1 MRHIL
6 SVLLLL
12 VALAT
17 QGQRAYH
24 IKHFGETDELRVRG
38 EVSIA
43 QVNGFIFVGTSEG
56 LRAFDGKHA
65 SLYRVPDDD
74 RAGGYY
80 GMITGVV
87 QSADGVIW
95 AGTRRG
101 FYTFDIEHERLVP
114 FKVEGLPENPSVSHM
129 KFDAYNRLWVVV
141 NGKPYRIDP
150 KRRRAYCIDENL
162 SRVRYL
168 MLSKEGTVWMGDV
181 EGLLYRYDEPNNRV
195 RAYTVK
201 PEGTKEF
208 RKIAAITEMQD
219 GSLAVTSETDGVCLF
234 SVKDFSSRLLFDKDE
249 GKPLLA
255 HTAITPDGTNL
266 WVGTEHGIVIC
277 NVKTGALSALRQS
290 DTAFPFHTLTDNA
303 VYTLFLDQEMGVWAG
318 TYFGGLHRISLLPSN
333 FTISLPEVEGVDVVR
348 EMVQDSQ
355 GRIWVGAEDG
365 GLYEF
370 DEETLRLRP
379 AKVDWGS
386 EPEPHN
392 VQSLLLVDDELWL
405 STATSGIYMLNL
417 KTMRL
422 RQRVT
427 RTNLTSQGVQLNPIS
442 MCRQKGDI
450 FVSTSSGVFQYYPKT
465 NDFRL
470 LPDLSGMYVHHL
482 LADRDSTVWMCTYNN
497 GLWKMSK
504 KNGKWVPHKTP
515 FEYQCVTSFFQD
527 SRGVYWVGN
536 DRHGLMGYDDE
547 MGITLPIDL
556 MPLAGQDA
564 LDPTAVP
571 KDQGLRVTNIIEDSY
586 HRLWINTFDGIYT
599 YNPEYGLVAHFTM
612 DNGLP
617 SPYFNQSSGL
627 LTQKGLVLLGSYKGL
642 VSVDP
647 GLFRAFRD
655 KLRPFLLNLYVNGEH
670 IMPNDGSGILQRT
683 LFLQKEI
690 HLRADQS
697 TFTIFV
703 AAPTFQNEAVV
714 WFRYRM
720 NPNERWTLTSDMAA
734 IQMHN
739 LASGT
744 YHVEVQAS
752 YDRDKWEGETTTLT
766 IVVEQ
771 PVYLSFWAIVGYV
784 CLIILGVILGMW
796 IVRRAHLRRRSR
808 HAKEMEARKKQ
819 LKE

>member
-38 EVSIA
+38 EVSIV

-74 RAGGYY
+74 RAGGFY

-114 FKVEGLPENPSVSHM
+114 FRVEGLPENPSVSHM

-150 KRRRAYCIDENL
+150 KRRRAYCVDENL

-168 MLSKEGTVWMGDV
+168 MLSREGTVWMGDV

-266 WVGTEHGIVIC
+266 WVGTERGIVIC

-290 DTAFPFHTLTDNA
+290 DTAFHTLTDNA

-355 GRIWVGAEDG
+355 GRIWVGTEDG

-370 DEETLRLRP
+370 DEEALRLRP

-417 KTMRL
+417 KTLRL

-427 RTNLTSQGVQLNPIS
+427 RTNPTSQGVQLNPIS
-442 MCRQKGDI
+442 MCRQNGDI

-556 MPLAGQDA
+556 MPLTGQDA
-564 LDPTAVP
+564 LDPTAMP
-571 KDQGLRVTNIIEDSY
+571 KDQGLCVTNIIEDSY

-647 GLFRAFRD
+647 GLFRALRD

-690 HLRADQS
+690 RLRADQS

-720 NPNERWTLTSDMAA
+720 NPDERWTLTSDMAA

-752 YDRDKWEGETTTLT
+752 YDRDKWDGETTTLT
-766 IVVEQ
+766 IVVDQ

-796 IVRRAHLRRRSR
+796 IVRRAHLRRRSQR
-808 HAKEMEARKKQ
+808 TKAMEARKKQ
-819 LKE
+819 L

>member
-12 VALAT
+12 VALTT

-65 SLYRVPDDD
+65 SLYRVPDND
-74 RAGGYY
+74 RAGGFY

-95 AGTRRG
+95 AGTHRG

-114 FKVEGLPENPSVSHM
+114 YRVEGLPENPSVSHM

-150 KRRRAYCIDENL
+150 ERRRAYCIDENL

-168 MLSKEGTVWMGDV
+168 MLSREGTVWMGDV

-201 PEGTKEF
+201 PEGAKEF
-208 RKIAAITEMQD
+208 RRIAAITEMQD

-266 WVGTEHGIVIC
+266 WVGTERGIVIC

-290 DTAFPFHTLTDNA
+290 DTAFHTLTDNA

-355 GRIWVGAEDG
+355 GRIWVGTEDG

-379 AKVDWGS
+379 VKVDWGS
-386 EPEPHN
+386 EPEPYN

-417 KTMRL
+417 EKMRL
-422 RQRVT
+422 RQRHVDKPHVAG
-427 RTNLTSQGVQLNPIS
+427 RAAEPHQ
-442 MCRQKGDI
+442 
-450 FVSTSSGVFQYYPKT
+450 
-465 NDFRL
+465 
-470 LPDLSGMYVHHL
+470 H
-482 LADRDSTVWMCTYNN
+482 
-497 GLWKMSK
+497 
-504 KNGKWVPHKTP
+504 VPP
-515 FEYQCVTSFFQD
+515 E
-527 SRGVYWVGN
+527 W
-536 DRHGLMGYDDE
+536 RH
-547 MGITLPIDL
+547 
-556 MPLAGQDA
+556 
-564 LDPTAVP
+564 
-571 KDQGLRVTNIIEDSY
+571 LRVHVQRRVPVLSQDE
-586 HRLWINTFDGIYT
+586 R
-599 YNPEYGLVAHFTM
+599 
-612 DNGLP
+612 LP
-617 SPYFNQSSGL
+617 SPARSLGHVCAPPAGRPRQHGVDVHLQQWLVEDVEEEREVGAPQDTLRVSMRD
-627 LTQKGLVLLGSYKGL
+627 VLL
-642 VSVDP
+642 P
-647 GLFRAFRD
+647 GLARCV
-655 KLRPFLLNLYVNGEH
+655 LGGQRPSR
-670 IMPNDGSGILQRT
+670 PDGL
-683 LFLQKEI
+683 
-690 HLRADQS
+690 
-697 TFTIFV
+697 
-703 AAPTFQNEAVV
+703 
-714 WFRYRM
+714 
-720 NPNERWTLTSDMAA
+720 
-734 IQMHN
+734 
-739 LASGT
+739 
-744 YHVEVQAS
+744 
-752 YDRDKWEGETTTLT
+752 
-766 IVVEQ
+766 
-771 PVYLSFWAIVGYV
+771 
-784 CLIILGVILGMW
+784 
-796 IVRRAHLRRRSR
+796 
-808 HAKEMEARKKQ
+808 
-819 LKE
+819 

>member
-1 MRHIL
+1 
-6 SVLLLL
+6 
-12 VALAT
+12 
-17 QGQRAYH
+17 
-24 IKHFGETDELRVRG
+24 
-38 EVSIA
+38 
-43 QVNGFIFVGTSEG
+43 
-56 LRAFDGKHA
+56 
-65 SLYRVPDDD
+65 
-74 RAGGYY
+74 
-80 GMITGVV
+80 
-87 QSADGVIW
+87 
-95 AGTRRG
+95 
-101 FYTFDIEHERLVP
+101 
-114 FKVEGLPENPSVSHM
+114 
-129 KFDAYNRLWVVV
+129 
-141 NGKPYRIDP
+141 
-150 KRRRAYCIDENL
+150 
-162 SRVRYL
+162 
-168 MLSKEGTVWMGDV
+168 
-181 EGLLYRYDEPNNRV
+181 
-195 RAYTVK
+195 
-201 PEGTKEF
+201 
-208 RKIAAITEMQD
+208 
-219 GSLAVTSETDGVCLF
+219 
-234 SVKDFSSRLLFDKDE
+234 
-249 GKPLLA
+249 
-255 HTAITPDGTNL
+255 
-266 WVGTEHGIVIC
+266 
-277 NVKTGALSALRQS
+277 
-290 DTAFPFHTLTDNA
+290 
-303 VYTLFLDQEMGVWAG
+303 
-318 TYFGGLHRISLLPSN
+318 
-333 FTISLPEVEGVDVVR
+333 
-348 EMVQDSQ
+348 
-355 GRIWVGAEDG
+355 
-365 GLYEF
+365 
-370 DEETLRLRP
+370 
-379 AKVDWGS
+379 
-386 EPEPHN
+386 
-392 VQSLLLVDDELWL
+392 
-405 STATSGIYMLNL
+405 
-417 KTMRL
+417 
-422 RQRVT
+422 
-427 RTNLTSQGVQLNPIS
+427 
-442 MCRQKGDI
+442 MCRQNGDI

-571 KDQGLRVTNIIEDSY
+571 KDQGLCVTNIIEDSY

>member
-65 SLYRVPDDD
+65 SLYRVPDND
-74 RAGGYY
+74 RTGGFY

-95 AGTRRG
+95 TGTRRG

-168 MLSKEGTVWMGDV
+168 MLSREGTVWMGDV

-201 PEGTKEF
+201 PEGAKEF
-208 RKIAAITEMQD
+208 RKIAAITEMLD

-266 WVGTEHGIVIC
+266 WVGTERGIVIC

-290 DTAFPFHTLTDNA
+290 DTAFHTLTDNA

-355 GRIWVGAEDG
+355 GHIWVGTEDG

-370 DEETLRLRP
+370 DEGTLRLRP
-379 AKVDWGS
+379 VKVDWGS

-417 KTMRL
+417 KTLRL

-427 RTNLTSQGVQLNPIS
+427 RTNPTSQGVLLNPIS
-442 MCRQKGDI
+442 MCRQNGDI

-497 GLWKMSK
+497 GLWKMTK
-504 KNGKWVPHKTP
+504 KNGTWVPRKTP

-547 MGITLPIDL
+547 LGTTLPIDL
-556 MPLAGQDA
+556 MPLTGQDA

-571 KDQGLRVTNIIEDSY
+571 KDQGLCVTNIIEDSY

-599 YNPEYGLVAHFTM
+599 YNPEYGLVSHFTM

-617 SPYFNQSSGL
+617 SPYFNLSSGL
-627 LTQKGLVLLGSYKGL
+627 LTQKGLVLLGCYKGL

-647 GLFRAFRD
+647 GLFRSFRD

-683 LFLQKEI
+683 LFLQREI
-690 HLRADQS
+690 RLRADQS

-703 AAPTFQNEAVV
+703 AAPTFQNEALV

-720 NPNERWTLTSDMAA
+720 NPDERWTLTSDMAA

>member
-43 QVNGFIFVGTSEG
+43 QVNGFIFVGTTEG

-65 SLYRVPDDD
+65 SLYRVPDHD
-74 RAGGYY
+74 RLGGFY

-95 AGTRRG
+95 TGTPRG

-114 FKVEGLPENPSVSHM
+114 FKVEGLPEDAAVSHM
-129 KFDAYNRLWVVV
+129 KFDAYDRLWVVV
-141 NGKPYRIDP
+141 NGKVYRIDTA
-150 KRRRAYCIDENL
+150 KRRAFCIDENL
-162 SRVRYL
+162 SHVRYL
-168 MLSKEGTVWMGDV
+168 MLTKEGTVWMGDV

-234 SVKDFSSRLLFDKDE
+234 SVKDFTSRLVINQDE

-255 HTAITPDGTNL
+255 HTAITPDGVNL
-266 WVGTEHGIVIC
+266 WVGTEHGILIC
-277 NVKTGALSALRQS
+277 NVKTGACSALRQS
-290 DTAFPFHTLTDNA
+290 DTAFHTLTDNA
-303 VYTLFLDQEMGVWAG
+303 VYTLFLDNEQGIWAG

-333 FTISLPEVEGVDVVR
+333 FTISLPEVEGVDVVS
-348 EMVQDSQ
+348 EMVQDKQ

-370 DEETLRLRP
+370 DEETLRLSP
-379 AKVDWGS
+379 AKISWGGEM
-386 EPEPHN
+386 EPYN
-392 VQSLLLVDDELWL
+392 IQSLLLVDDELWL
-405 STATSGIYMLNL
+405 STATSGIYMVDLNTLRL
-417 KTMRL
+417 KEH
-422 RQRVT
+422 VT
-427 RTNLTSQGVQLNPIS
+427 RTNPTSQGVPINPIS
-442 MCRQKGDI
+442 MCRQNGDI
-450 FVSTSSGVFQYYPKT
+450 FASTSSGVYKYYPTTK
-465 NDFRL
+465 DFRL
-470 LPDLSGMYVHHL
+470 IPELMGMYVHHL
-482 LADRDSTVWMCTYNN
+482 MADRQGNVWMCTYNN
-497 GLWKMSK
+497 GLWEMSK
-504 KNGKWVPHKTP
+504 KNGKWVPRKTP

-527 SRGVYWVGN
+527 SHGVYWVGN
-536 DRHGLMGYDDE
+536 DQHGLMAYDAE
-547 MGITLPIDL
+547 MGVTLPIDL
-556 MPLAGQDA
+556 KPLEDQEA
-564 LDPTAVP
+564 LNPTAVP
-571 KDQGLRVTNIIEDSY
+571 KDKDLCVTNIIEDSY

-617 SPYFNQSSGL
+617 SPYFNLSSGL

-647 GLFRAFRD
+647 GLFRALRD

-796 IVRRAHLRRRSR
+796 IVRCAHLRRRSR

-819 LKE
+819 LEE

>member
-24 IKHFGETDELRVRG
+24 IKHFGETDELSVRG

-74 RAGGYY
+74 RAGGFY

-114 FKVEGLPENPSVSHM
+114 FRVEGLPENPSVSHM

-290 DTAFPFHTLTDNA
+290 DTAFHTLTDNA

-355 GRIWVGAEDG
+355 GRIWVGTEDG

-370 DEETLRLRP
+370 DEEALRLRP
-379 AKVDWGS
+379 VKVDWGS

-427 RTNLTSQGVQLNPIS
+427 RTNPTSQGVQLNPIS
-442 MCRQKGDI
+442 MCRQNGDI

-556 MPLAGQDA
+556 MPLTGQDA
-564 LDPTAVP
+564 LDPTAMP
-571 KDQGLRVTNIIEDSY
+571 KDHGLCVTNIIEDSY

-647 GLFRAFRD
+647 GLFRALRD

>member
-65 SLYRVPDDD
+65 SLYRVPDND
-74 RAGGYY
+74 RAGGFY

-114 FKVEGLPENPSVSHM
+114 FRVEGLPENPSVSHM

-290 DTAFPFHTLTDNA
+290 DTAFHTLTDNA

-355 GRIWVGAEDG
+355 GRIWVGTEDG

-370 DEETLRLRP
+370 DEEALRLRP
-379 AKVDWGS
+379 VKVDWGS

-427 RTNLTSQGVQLNPIS
+427 RTNPTSQGVQLNPIS
-442 MCRQKGDI
+442 MCRQNGDI

-556 MPLAGQDA
+556 MPLTGQDA
-564 LDPTAVP
+564 LDPTAMP
-571 KDQGLRVTNIIEDSY
+571 KDHGLCVTNIIEDSY
-586 HRLWINTFDGIYT
+586 NRLWINTFDGIYT

-647 GLFRAFRD
+647 GLFRALRD

-766 IVVEQ
+766 IVVDQ

-796 IVRRAHLRRRSR
+796 IVRRAHLRRRSQR
-808 HAKEMEARKKQ
+808 TKAMEAKKDQ
-819 LKE
+819 L

>member
-74 RAGGYY
+74 RAGGFY

-95 AGTRRG
+95 TGTRRG

-141 NGKPYRIDP
+141 NGKPYLIDP
-150 KRRRAYCIDENL
+150 KRRRAYCVDENL

-168 MLSKEGTVWMGDV
+168 MLSREGTVWMGDV

-290 DTAFPFHTLTDNA
+290 DTAFHTLTDNA

-355 GRIWVGAEDG
+355 GRIWVGTEDG

-370 DEETLRLRP
+370 DEEALRLRP
-379 AKVDWGS
+379 VKVDWGS

-427 RTNLTSQGVQLNPIS
+427 RTNPTSQGVQLNPIS

-556 MPLAGQDA
+556 MPLMGQDA

-571 KDQGLRVTNIIEDSY
+571 KDHGLCVTNIIEDSY

-720 NPNERWTLTSDMAA
+720 NPDERWTLTSDMAA

-752 YDRDKWEGETTTLT
+752 YDRDKWDGETTTLT

-784 CLIILGVILGMW
+784 CLIVLGVILGMW
-796 IVRRAHLRRRSR
+796 IVRRAHLRRRSQR
-808 HAKEMEARKKQ
+808 TKAMEAKKNQ
-819 LKE
+819 L

>member
-65 SLYRVPDDD
+65 SLYRVPDND
-74 RAGGYY
+74 RAGGFY

-114 FKVEGLPENPSVSHM
+114 FRVEGLPENPSVSHM

-150 KRRRAYCIDENL
+150 KRRRAYCVDENL

-168 MLSKEGTVWMGDV
+168 MLSREGTVWMGDV

-290 DTAFPFHTLTDNA
+290 DTAFHTLTDNA

-355 GRIWVGAEDG
+355 GRIWVGTEDG

-370 DEETLRLRP
+370 DEEALRLRP
-379 AKVDWGS
+379 VKVDWGS

-556 MPLAGQDA
+556 MPLTGQDA

-571 KDQGLRVTNIIEDSY
+571 KDQGLCVTNIIEDSY
-586 HRLWINTFDGIYT
+586 NRLWINTFNGIYT

-690 HLRADQS
+690 RLRADQS

-819 LKE
+819 LEE

>member
-74 RAGGYY
+74 RAGGFY

-114 FKVEGLPENPSVSHM
+114 FRVEGLPENPSVSHM
-129 KFDAYNRLWVVV
+129 KFDSYNRLWVVV

-168 MLSKEGTVWMGDV
+168 MLSREGTVWMGDV

-234 SVKDFSSRLLFDKDE
+234 SVKEFSSRLLFDKDE

-290 DTAFPFHTLTDNA
+290 DTAFHTLTDNA

-796 IVRRAHLRRRSR
+796 IVRRAHLRRRSQR
-808 HAKEMEARKKQ
+808 TKAMEAKKNQ
-819 LKE
+819 L

>member
-114 FKVEGLPENPSVSHM
+114 FRVEGLPENPSVSHM

-168 MLSKEGTVWMGDV
+168 MLSREGTVWMGDV

-208 RKIAAITEMQD
+208 RKIAAITEMLD

-234 SVKDFSSRLLFDKDE
+234 SVEDFSSRLLFDKDE

-290 DTAFPFHTLTDNA
+290 DTAFHTLTDNA
-303 VYTLFLDQEMGVWAG
+303 VYTLFLDQEKGVWAG

-355 GRIWVGAEDG
+355 GRIWVGTEDG

-370 DEETLRLRP
+370 DEEALRLRP
-379 AKVDWGS
+379 VKVDWGS

-427 RTNLTSQGVQLNPIS
+427 RTNPTSQGVQLNPIS
-442 MCRQKGDI
+442 MCRQNGDI

-515 FEYQCVTSFFQD
+515 FEYQCVTTFFQD
-527 SRGVYWVGN
+527 SRGVYWAGN

-556 MPLAGQDA
+556 MPLTGQDA

-571 KDQGLRVTNIIEDSY
+571 KDQGLCVTNIVEDSY

-617 SPYFNQSSGL
+617 SPYFNLSSGL

-752 YDRDKWEGETTTLT
+752 YDRDKWDGETTTLT

-819 LKE
+819 L

>member
-65 SLYRVPDDD
+65 SLYRVPDND
-74 RAGGYY
+74 RAGGFY

-114 FKVEGLPENPSVSHM
+114 FRVEGLPENPSVSHM

-150 KRRRAYCIDENL
+150 KRRRAYCVDENL

-168 MLSKEGTVWMGDV
+168 MLSREGTVWMGDV

-201 PEGTKEF
+201 PEGAKEF

-266 WVGTEHGIVIC
+266 WVGTERGIVIC

-290 DTAFPFHTLTDNA
+290 DTAFHTLTDNA

-355 GRIWVGAEDG
+355 GRIWVGTEDG

-442 MCRQKGDI
+442 MCRQNGDI

-556 MPLAGQDA
+556 MPLTGQDA

-571 KDQGLRVTNIIEDSY
+571 KDQGLCVTNIIEDSY
-586 HRLWINTFDGIYT
+586 NRLWINTFNGIYT

-808 HAKEMEARKKQ
+808 HAKEMEARKNQ
-819 LKE
+819 L

>member
-24 IKHFGETDELRVRG
+24 IKHFGETDELSVRG

-74 RAGGYY
+74 RAGGFY

-114 FKVEGLPENPSVSHM
+114 FRVEGLPENPSVSHM

-168 MLSKEGTVWMGDV
+168 MLSREGTVWMGDV

-208 RKIAAITEMQD
+208 RKIAAITEMLD

-234 SVKDFSSRLLFDKDE
+234 SVEDFSSRLLFDKDE

-266 WVGTEHGIVIC
+266 WVGTERGIVIC

-290 DTAFPFHTLTDNA
+290 DTAFHTLTDNA
-303 VYTLFLDQEMGVWAG
+303 VYTLFLDQEKGVWAG

-355 GRIWVGAEDG
+355 GRIWVGTEDG

-379 AKVDWGS
+379 VKVDWGS
-386 EPEPHN
+386 EPEPYN

-427 RTNLTSQGVQLNPIS
+427 RTNPTSQGVQLNPIS
-442 MCRQKGDI
+442 MCRQNGDI

-556 MPLAGQDA
+556 MPLTGQDA

-571 KDQGLRVTNIIEDSY
+571 KDQGLCVTNIIEDSY
-586 HRLWINTFDGIYT
+586 NRLWINTFNGIYT

-655 KLRPFLLNLYVNGEH
+655 KLRPFLLHLYVNGEH

-690 HLRADQS
+690 RLRADQS
-697 TFTIFV
+697 TFTIYV

-752 YDRDKWEGETTTLT
+752 YDRDKWDGETTTLT

-796 IVRRAHLRRRSR
+796 IVRRAHLRRRSQSTK
-808 HAKEMEARKKQ
+808 AMEAKKNQ
-819 LKE
+819 L